1 MSLLKKV
8 SNQNVSTDHK
18 VEKEGKV
25 ALRLTPDEINLLR
38 ECMKRT
44 EDYYRGLLLLKQD
57 WNAEKNEQ
65 AIAVI
70 KVKLNMIDKLQEKT
84 LYEGQPEY
92 YRQMQ

>member
-1 MSLLKKV
+1 MSLLKKE
-8 SNQNVSTDHK
+8 SANLSEKQIETD
-18 VEKEGKV
+18 GKID
-25 ALRLTPDEINLLR
+25 LRLTTDEINLLR

>member
-1 MSLLKKV
+1 MSLLKKE
-8 SNQNVSTDHK
+8 SANLSEKRIETD
-18 VEKEGKV
+18 GKID
-25 ALRLTPDEINLLR
+25 LRLTTDEINLLR